1 VRIADVRKG
10 IHMSTIIEV
19 MLAIFAATAGSA
31 PHEPV
36 IIILD

>member
-1 VRIADVRKG
+1 
-10 IHMSTIIEV
+10 MSTIIEV
-19 MLAIFAATAGSA
+19 LFAIFAATTGDV

>member
-1 VRIADVRKG
+1 
-10 IHMSTIIEV
+10 MSTIIEL
-19 MLAIFAATAGSA
+19 MLAICGAIAGSG